1 MTGMT
6 AVLHTW
12 GSNMSLHPHL
22 HCIVPGGGLTDSGEW
37 KMARS
42 NGNYL
47 FNRHVMGLIFRARFV
62 KLLRALIDQK
72 AIPSTAIEKDLFKN
86 LFAKEWITYA
96 KRPFIGPKAVV
107 EYLGRYTHK
116 IAISNHRITKV
127 TKTHVHFRYKNY
139 RKEGKQ
145 EEMILTKWEFIRRF
159 ALHIVPHKF
168 VRIRHYG
175 FLANRNKRQYL
186 AQARQALQVLPPT
199 SEEENLIPAIPPQ
212 VNQQLAWCATCQK
225 VTIQQI
231 LEVIA
236 PPVRGS
242 PTKV

>member
-1 MTGMT
+1 
-6 AVLHTW
+6 
-12 GSNMSLHPHL
+12 L
-22 HCIVPGGGLTDSGEW
+22 HCIVPGGGLTKSGTW

-47 FNRHVMGLIFRARFV
+47 FNRQVMGLIFRARFV
-62 KLLRALIDQK
+62 KLLRELIAQK
-72 AIPSTAIEKDLFKN
+72 AIPQSAIAEGLFKD

-127 TKTHVHFRYKNY
+127 TQTHIHFRYKNY
-139 RKEGKQ
+139 RKAGKQ

-175 FLANRNKRQYL
+175 FLANRNKKHYL
-186 AQARQALQVLPPT
+186 AQARRALDVSAVESMEQNT
-199 SEEENLIPAIPPQ
+199 NLKPQ
-212 VNQQLAWCATCQK
+212 LNQQLAWCGTCQR
-225 VTIQQI
+225 
-231 LEVIA
+231 A
-236 PPVRGS
+236 HF
-242 PTKV
+242 